1 MYYINSKISY
11 NEKIIPVRYYNFKNP
26 LFSKEEALAML
37 DFSVPLLSS
46 PKESKN

>member
-11 NEKIIPVRYYNFKNP
+11 DEKIIPIRYCNFKNP
-26 LFSKEEALAML
+26 LFSKKALAML